1 MITFQ
6 VSKRLQIYQPS
17 DHSGVLVYVEL
28 SGKTVRLS
36 HDLLPWLKSI
46 DESASLSKK
55 SVMRDLNTIDS
66 ARFDALWQTLIS
78 EHVLVEV
85 DLD

>member
-6 VSKRLQIYQPS
+6 GSKHLQIYQPS

-46 DESASLSKK
+46 DEQPSLNKK
-55 SVMRDLNTIDS
+55 SVMRDLNTIDG
-66 ARFDALWQTLIS
+66 AKFDALWQTLIS

-85 DLD
+85 DPD